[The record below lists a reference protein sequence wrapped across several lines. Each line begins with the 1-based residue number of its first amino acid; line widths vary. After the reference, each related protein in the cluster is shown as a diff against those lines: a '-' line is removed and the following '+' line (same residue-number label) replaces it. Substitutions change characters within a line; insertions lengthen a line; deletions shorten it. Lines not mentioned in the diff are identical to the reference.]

1 MRTRFYRWTFLR
13 TRCSEASP
21 CNGRVPNLFDQ
32 SPRLGNMKTGTTIVA
47 ALSLFA
53 LIGSGCGRGP
63 HPGPPPGPGEHGM
76 GPKDSRDIIANSFF
90 GGVNVTAMDLQ
101 CAGRVQL
108 AQGAATIKD
117 TCFTG
122 DTNVV
127 LCTDT
132 SSANA
137 VQCAASNGKL
147 DL

>member
-1 MRTRFYRWTFLR
+1 
-13 TRCSEASP
+13 
-21 CNGRVPNLFDQ
+21 
-32 SPRLGNMKTGTTIVA
+32 MKARSSIVA
-47 ALSLFA
+47 TIAVIGLL
-53 LIGSGCGRGP
+53 GSGCGRGP
-63 HPGPPPGPGEHGM
+63 HPETPPLHGDS
-76 GPKDSRDIIANSFF
+76 GTKYNQSRDVIANSFF
-90 GGVNVTAMDLQ
+90 GGVNVTAMDLV

-137 VQCAASNGKL
+137 VQCTASNGKL
-147 DL
+147 LLAGNGGDLINYARVR

>member
-1 MRTRFYRWTFLR
+1 
-13 TRCSEASP
+13 
-21 CNGRVPNLFDQ
+21 
-32 SPRLGNMKTGTTIVA
+32 MKTGTTIVG

-53 LIGSGCGRGP
+53 LLGSGCGRGP
-63 HPGPPPGPGEHGM
+63 RPEPPQHPGEAGS
-76 GPKDSRDIIANSFF
+76 KANQSRDIIANSFF
-90 GGVNVTAMDLQ
+90 GGVNVTAMDLV

-127 LCTDT
+127 LCTDA

-147 DL
+147 ELAGNGSDLINYARVR

>member
-1 MRTRFYRWTFLR
+1 M
-13 TRCSEASP
+13 
-21 CNGRVPNLFDQ
+21 
-32 SPRLGNMKTGTTIVA
+32 GNMKTGTTIVA

-63 HPGPPPGPGEHGM
+63 RPEAPPTHGEPGTMHGESGT
-76 GPKDSRDIIANSFF
+76 KYNQSRDIVANSFF
-90 GGVNVTAMDLQ
+90 GGVNVTAMDLV

-108 AQGAATIKD
+108 AQGAATVKD

-137 VQCAASNGKL
+137 VQC
-147 DL
+147 